1 MDGKRTTLFDPDDKD
16 KKRDFYFDYSFWSH
30 DGFQTTSSGYN
41 EPDGPR
47 SKYADQKLV
56 YNVLGKSILDNAW

>member
-30 DGFQTTSSGYN
+30 DGFSTTSSGYN

-47 SKYADQKLV
+47 SKYAD
-56 YNVLGKSILDNAW
+56 